1 MVGEIAPG
9 SFAPAVPS
17 PRRGWGRRPSA
28 AGDERPGRPAL
39 SQESFADLVRPH
51 LPAMLAAARAILDC
65 EHHSCDAVQEALPS
79 LWQEPKTPANLRAWL
94 LRTVRYRSLHLLR
107 TCTRRR
113 KHEGRAATCQPEAH
127 GKDDP
132 ARAATNDE
140 LAGLLDRALAALP
153 VEQRHVF
160 LMREVEQLDY
170 EAIAR
175 ALRVPVGTVRSR
187 LSRSRRALRKLLKE
201 RVAAD

>member
-1 MVGEIAPG
+1 MIGEIAPG
-9 SFAPAVPS
+9 SLARSVPS
-17 PRRGWGRRPSA
+17 PWGGCRRHPSA

-39 SQESFADLVRPH
+39 SEEAFADLVRPH
-51 LPAMLAAARAILDC
+51 LPAMLAAARAVLDC
-65 EHHSCDAVQEALPS
+65 EHHSCGAVQEALLS
-79 LWQEPKTPANLRAWL
+79 LWQEPETPGNLRAWL

-127 GKDDP
+127 GRDDP
-132 ARAATNDE
+132 ARALTNDE
-140 LAGLLDRALAALP
+140 LGALLDRALAALP

-160 LMREVEQLDY
+160 VLREVEQLDY

-175 ALRVPVGTVRSR
+175 ALQVPVGTVRSR
-187 LSRSRRALRKLLKE
+187 LSRSRRALRKLLEE